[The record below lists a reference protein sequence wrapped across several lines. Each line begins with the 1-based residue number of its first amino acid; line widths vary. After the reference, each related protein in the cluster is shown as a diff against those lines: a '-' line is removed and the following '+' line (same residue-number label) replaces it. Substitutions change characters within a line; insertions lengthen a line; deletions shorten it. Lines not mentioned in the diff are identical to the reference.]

1 MRSAFGKP
9 KIAFLLL
16 FMLFSIGFSVCNVGA
31 SPDAETLY
39 VDGFDSTYTE
49 WAESGSSPYIDDSD
63 DYIYESSDGDR
74 EGYFTFADTTHSGD
88 IFNSVEI
95 YFECYQVGSGEWF
108 EVWIY
113 DGSSW
118 SDLGDITP
126 GTSYSWK
133 SMNITSKIDSWTK
146 VDACQL
152 YVVYQKTGKPDF
164 VYVRRCYLYVD
175 YTVVYDL
182 NLRVMDWD
190 LTDPMEGAVVYKDS
204 DHMTTDENGWANW
217 TQVGGTVEIQVRYFG
232 YWVNGTSVTMDSNKA
247 IELRCRL
254 YDVKV
259 AVLPNNQQG
268 IIELVN
274 ATALNSTQNQI
285 RSGITNATGQIYL
298 TNLPNNILTFTVYAK
313 SDYSIVIGNVTQL
326 ITNDEQMLNITADQN
341 YGNISMPWF
350 MAIIAGIALIRRK
363 KR

>member
-39 VDGFDSTYTE
+39 VDGFDSTYME
-49 WAESGSSPYIDDSD
+49 WAESGSSPYIDDSN

-95 YFECYQVGSGEWF
+95 YLECYQVGSGEWF

-126 GTSYSWK
+126 DTSYSWK

-146 VDACQL
+146 ADAWVKDDNATYGIRNWNTTASQ
-152 YVVYQKTGKPDF
+152 T
-164 VYVRRCYLYVD
+164 VYVWFESVTGAAYVANA
-175 YTVVYDL
+175 TVFVI
-182 NLRVMDWD
+182 
-190 LTDPMEGAVVYKDS
+190 
-204 DHMTTDENGWANW
+204 DENGSTELAKITTDGASNLGESNAQSW
-217 TQVGGTVEIQVRYFG
+217 TASHTDTGIDTLRIWVQGESTVGA
-232 YWVNGTSVTMDSNKA
+232 VTINLGMK
-247 IELRCRL
+247 
-254 YDVKV
+254 
-259 AVLPNNQQG
+259 
-268 IIELVN
+268 
-274 ATALNSTQNQI
+274 TA
-285 RSGITNATGQIYL
+285 
-298 TNLPNNILTFTVYAK
+298 
-313 SDYSIVIGNVTQL
+313 
-326 ITNDEQMLNITADQN
+326 E
-341 YGNISMPWF
+341 
-350 MAIIAGIALIRRK
+350 
-363 KR
+363 